1 MSEIGYVTQD
11 EADSYFA
18 NRLYSE
24 AWDDASNAD
33 QIKALHT
40 AHVLLDGY
48 ISWRGTPTVEGQDNA
63 WPRSGVDGI
72 GSDVIPKS
80 VILAQMELALYLL
93 KKDVLSPSETD
104 GFQTIQVDKIK
115 LEVNPATAPGVIPDV
130 ILAIVSAYGHLK
142 GSALQFEVS
151 R

>member
-1 MSEIGYVTQD
+1 
-11 EADSYFA
+11 
-18 NRLYSE
+18 
-24 AWDDASNAD
+24 
-33 QIKALHT
+33 
-40 AHVLLDGY
+40 
-48 ISWRGTPTVEGQDNA
+48 
-63 WPRSGVDGI
+63 
-72 GSDVIPKS
+72 
-80 VILAQMELALYLL
+80 MELALYLL
-93 KKDVLSPSETD
+93 KKDILSPSETD